1 MTHRCIIILLFVFAW
16 SNGVDSFFSRL
27 DRFAHASVQDRL
39 LNLSNSGSSH
49 CFLHE
54 DIVDGGGILLKLVR
68 KTKCS
73 FFPKIELCGR
83 VPKFQGPSEVHYGNV
98 SQVNIF
104 ETLIKKTC
112 RFTTGIVGSNETIKS
127 HVGRILSRV
136 KRHQIVAVGSEE
148 PSLPH
153 NFPNNRVVVWAKQ
166 EKVRWSYVCKRTT
179 MIFTFISGH
188 SQDPQMV
195 PHCGPSQTSS
205 RSRPGLNMEQK
216 CRVWKEEPLCLP

>member
-1 MTHRCIIILLFVFAW
+1 MTRRCIILLFVLAG
-16 SNGVDSFFSRL
+16 SNGVDSFVSRL
-27 DRFAHASVQDRL
+27 DRFANASVQDRL

-54 DIVDGGGILLKLVR
+54 DIVYGGGILLKLVR

-73 FFPKIELCGR
+73 FFPKIELSGR

-98 SQVNIF
+98 SQVNIL

-127 HVGRILSRV
+127 QVGRILSRV
-136 KRHQIVAVGSEE
+136 KRHHIVAFGSEE

-166 EKVRWSYVCKRTT
+166 EKVRWYYVCKKT

-195 PHCGPSQTSS
+195 PHRGPSQTSS
-205 RSRPGLNMEQK
+205 RSRPGLNMAPK